1 MESTKWKADVM
12 SNPTGQTREELVG
25 YTLIQEV
32 NGEDRVVGII
42 IDADETK
49 VVFYLSHEIKLDN
62 VEEVL
67 IESVKTRKVDANEI
81 Q

>member
-1 MESTKWKADVM
+1 MESTKWNAYVM
-12 SNPTGQTREELVG
+12 PNPTGQTREELVG

-49 VVFYLSHEIKLDN
+49 VVFYISQEIKLDN